1 MKLIQTFV
9 PNKFDLKKENDKDII
24 WKDLMYV
31 QMLSVL
37 LANREYGGI
46 SLYTNRKIK
55 NQILD
60 IGVPYTN
67 IDTDILQDTTSDL
80 FCIPKLR
87 IYKEIKEPF
96 VHIDTD
102 TLVYD
107 RIDFSKYNASVV
119 YSHPDLRPPV
129 HKNCDDKLLDIFNNY
144 PSLGDSDSFFKSAK
158 VTYLDLFNKL
168 TNEHSEFKLNNIR
181 IGDIPNMNV
190 VIVND
195 YDSFNLAAQMSLDHY
210 IKNKDLIDN
219 TKNGECYIEQL
230 MIHLNLMEISQKYRE
245 EVGLKQ
251 TFILKDSPLML
262 DANFGANLDSIEFPF
277 TMIHN
282 SHKDS
287 EIDETILINGVLYSK
302 KMEYHEHYGRIT
314 RINTTE
320 DIVKLFDF
328 NFYGLSHL
336 SFYKWSEI
344 FQAIVIGY
352 IIKNFGE
359 EYVRNIYEYYKTIYP
374 SLYNLPPLS
383 KGEILY
389 QKLTGFKFERIK
401 GLI

>member
-46 SLYTNRKIK
+46 SLYTNSKIK

-102 TLVYD
+102 TLIYD
-107 RIDFSKYNASVV
+107 RIDFSKYRASVV

-129 HKNCDDKLLDIFNNY
+129 HKNSDDKLLDIFNNY
-144 PSLGDSDSFFKSAK
+144 PSLGDYDSFFKSAK

-168 TNEHSEFKLNNIR
+168 TNEHSEFKLNSIR
-181 IGDIPNMNV
+181 IGDIPNMNIV
-190 VIVND
+190 VVND
-195 YDSFNLAAQMSLDHY
+195 YDSFNLASQMSLDHY

-219 TKNGECYIEQL
+219 TKNGECYTEQL
-230 MIHLNLMEISQKYRE
+230 MIHLNMMEISQKYRE
-245 EVGLKQ
+245 EVGSKQ

-262 DANFGANLDSIEFPF
+262 DANFGSHLDDIEFPF

-287 EIDETILINGVLYSK
+287 EIDETIRINDVLYSR

-314 RINTTE
+314 RINEIE
-320 DIVKLFDF
+320 DIIKLFDF

-336 SFYKWSEI
+336 TFYKWSEI

-352 IIKNFGE
+352 IVKNFGE
-359 EYVRNIYEYYKTIYP
+359 EYVRSIYEYYKAVYP
-374 SLYNLPPLS
+374 NVYNFPELS
-383 KGEILY
+383 KGEKLY
-389 QKLTGFKFERIK
+389 QRLTGFRFNKISWV
-401 GLI
+401 I

>member
-9 PNKFDLKKENDKDII
+9 PNKFDLKNEKHKNII

-37 LANREYGGI
+37 LAKREHGEI
-46 SLYTNRKIK
+46 SLYTNNTVKK
-55 NQILD
+55 QILD

-87 IYKEIKEPF
+87 IYREINEPF
-96 VHIDTD
+96 IHIDTD
-102 TLVYD
+102 TLIYNK
-107 RIDFSKYNASVV
+107 IDFSKFNSSIV
-119 YSHPDLRPPV
+119 YSHPDLRPPL
-129 HKNCDDKLLDIFNNY
+129 HKNGDAKLAEIFDNY

-158 VTYLDLFNKL
+158 ITYIDLFNKL
-168 TNEHSEFKLNNIR
+168 TNDHSEFKLNNIR
-181 IGDIPNMNV
+181 VGDVPNMNI

-195 YDSFNLAAQMSLDHY
+195 YKNFNRASQMSLEHY
-210 IKNKDLIDN
+210 IRNKEVIDN

-230 MIHLNLMEISQKYRE
+230 MIHMNMMEISEKYRS
-245 EVGLKQ
+245 EVLEKK

-262 DANFGANLDSIEFPF
+262 DADFGSHLDNLEFPF

-282 SHKDS
+282 SHKDV
-287 EIDETILINGVLYSK
+287 EIDETILINGVLYSRS
-302 KMEYHEHYGRIT
+302 MEYHEHYGR
-314 RINTTE
+314 TTKVNSKE
-320 DIVKLFDF
+320 DIIKLFDF
-328 NFYGLSHL
+328 DFHGISHL
-336 SFYKWSEI
+336 TFYKWSEI

-359 EYVRNIYEYYKTIYP
+359 EYVRSIYNYYKTVYP
-374 SLYNLPPLS
+374 VVYNLPILS
-383 KGEILY
+383 KGEKLY
-389 QKLTGFKFERIK
+389 QDLTGFRFEKIRS
-401 GLI
+401 LV